1 MIGRPVISRASV
13 RSLLIAIALIAAALA
28 APAIASAAT
37 YDPLNVIPYETWRGA
52 ASLSAADIQAFL
64 DTQAGP
70 LKSVV
75 TTDYVD
81 AQTGTPWV
89 KGMPKKSAAQI
100 IYEAAQRW
108 NLNPKVVIA
117 TLQKEQ
123 SLITTSNSDNA
134 KRLRKAMGAGVYD
147 KDGDGDIDNQY
158 PGFGSQ
164 IWNGTRLLSTY
175 EIRFAWY
182 PGKTKAVTAYKYVE
196 ATKTVDGRVV
206 TYEKRVSYTKTIVPK
221 NASTFALYTYTPY
234 YPQKLVWDVYVRYF
248 GDPQTPPRKLPV
260 YRFRNR
266 YNGTYF
272 YTKSEAKRYTL
283 IRTASKKWDYSG
295 VSFTVDTS
303 ATANNVPLFH
313 MYNTRKDT
321 HYYTTSE
328 AKKASLLAVTP
339 LQWRYDGVTCYV
351 SRDTTDSVPVYR
363 VRNTSTGGNLLTSS
377 WSKVKELVARRSPR
391 WEYRGVYFRIAKSAE
406 TTPPIGPTVP

>member
-1 MIGRPVISRASV
+1 MPRPHLGRARV
-13 RSLLIAIALIAAALA
+13 RSLLAAIAALA
-28 APAIASAAT
+28 AAIIAIPAMAQAAT

-52 ASLSAADIQAFL
+52 SSLSAADIQAFL
-64 DTQAGP
+64 DTQTGP
-70 LKSVV
+70 LKSLV

-81 AQTGTPWV
+81 AATGSPWV
-89 KGMPKKSAAQI
+89 AGMPKKSAAQI
-100 IYEAAQRW
+100 IFEAAQRW

-123 SLITTSNSDNA
+123 SLITVSNSDNA
-134 KRLRKAMGAGVYD
+134 RRYRKAMGAGVYD
-147 KDGDGDIDNQY
+147 KDGDGDVDNQY

-164 IWNGTRLLSTY
+164 VWNGARLLSTY

-182 PGKTKAVTAYKYVE
+182 PGKVKAVTAYKYVE

-206 TYEKRVSYTKTIVPK
+206 TYDKRVSYTKYIVPK

-234 YPQKLVWDVYVRYF
+234 YPQKLVWDIYTRYF

-272 YTKSEAKRYTL
+272 YTRSEAKRYDL
-283 IRTASKKWDYSG
+283 IRTASKKWDYGG

-313 MYNTRKDT
+313 LYNTLKDK

-328 AKKASLLAVTP
+328 AKKASLLAMKP
-339 LQWRYDGVTCYV
+339 RQWRYDGVTAYV
-351 SRDTTDSVPVYR
+351 SRATTVSAPVYR
-363 VRNTSTGGNLLTSS
+363 VRNSATGANLLTSS
-377 WSKVKELVARRSPR
+377 WSLVRDLTAQKSPR
-391 WEYRGVYFRIAKSAE
+391 WEYRGVYFTVAKSAD
-406 TTPPIGPTVP
+406 TTPPVGPTVP